1 VEDVAMLNL
10 CKASLLGLI
19 ICCLAF
25 STLGCRKKTAADN
38 GTPEDIGEIE
48 SVYDIEI
55 GENEWQAPEAVS
67 PEIGSIYRTVYF
79 DLDKSDIRPESRPAL
94 EAIAD
99 DLKATRGRYLRAVGH
114 CCERGTNEYNFGL
127 GARRAESVKAYL
139 VALGVDS
146 ARIRTLSK
154 GEEEPAVLGH
164 DEASLSQN
172 RRVEFWIVD
181 K

>member
-1 VEDVAMLNL
+1 MLNL
-10 CKASLLGLI
+10 CKVSLLGLI

-25 STLGCRKKTAADN
+25 GTLGCRKKGGDGDGA
-38 GTPEDIGEIE
+38 PEDIGEIE
-48 SVYDIEI
+48 SIYDIEI
-55 GENEWQAPEAVS
+55 GENEWEAPEAVS
-67 PEIGSIYRTVYF
+67 PEIASIYKTVYF
-79 DLDKSDIRPESRPAL
+79 ELDKSDIRAESRSVL

-99 DLKATRGRYLRAVGH
+99 DLRATRGRYLRAVGH

-139 VALGVDS
+139 VALGID
-146 ARIRTLSK
+146 AGRIRTLSK

-164 DEASLSQN
+164 DEASLTEN

-181 K
+181 M